1 MGFFSSLG
9 QVISNRQYFREYEQR
24 QRDVAEQ
31 RKELAKINP
40 PTPEELEKAKKEG
53 KVLIDIVDI
62 MDTHSEDVA
71 ENTETATIIPQMLIP
86 YFSTAAAGGLSLK
99 FIAKPAIR
107 QYQDTKNDFRIKNEE
122 QFNNWAQE
130 IIKKLNITD
139 YWEQYEIRDNFYNKK
154 KLEELLKKTDDED
167 IKNIY
172 EQAIKKF
179 DEFSLD
185 KAAKKLKAK
194 GATAAIIP
202 AATLAASFVAS
213 TIWATKLQV
222 NSSRIA
228 RWQSRE
234 QLENPKYFVQF
245 TPEQIQEA
253 QKNLEAKEKED
264 KKFANKLFKRQNKAS
279 LLKVIKDNKAY
290 KAWRAQDKDES
301 KKVQRQLSKEE
312 LLDAKRDKEVIQ
324 RITRVI
330 NNKAEDYSENMEVA
344 ADTIIMGTP
353 FLGAAVGRVISFV
366 VNKFDFIDKYADAK
380 VKNFAQSLGEYDK
393 KEVLQAYKELKEHK
407 KGAPGGFVKSLNLF
421 GSIFDAEEKGVKTDG
436 IDALMSYFKKIYTFG
451 ISTNGARKGAISLM
465 GALVAGIT
473 GAVIGLKLQKASAR
487 AGRFLAKRELEKDPQ
502 NFIGYSDEELKQVEN
517 VKSEKPSVGQKFKEY
532 ITFIPRVLGEY
543 FEYQKYVKTSAAKNR
558 ALKEELVKLD
568 VSEEQLRE
576 AKNVQRKLFNTFEKV
591 DDKSQEYS
599 ESVEAAVEIAK
610 PVIVSMGFATLISPF
625 AIFALQAARGKITPS
640 GAIEKLTKF
649 LSNHTDFLKGK
660 KVNNY
665 LTKVKDNFN
674 YVISDTKMS
683 DYDKERIFKDVLSK
697 FVDKDTLKQFDS
709 LYGDEREQLFKV
721 LDIQLREFTDELVQ
735 ELDTKMI
742 KEYLNEAKER
752 ARNMSEEDF
761 QKIMQ
766 SNKKMKALFSKSDKK
781 QFGAI
786 LENLEKTLDNLP
798 QEKLDE
804 LINTVKEAIS
814 KNPYEVLNLFNNAGK
829 LKDIFVTKG
838 ITASIAAAGAS
849 WTALNLL
856 VTFTI
861 ESYLAKLQKE
871 AGRLGVIKALD
882 ELDDPMYYADS
893 EAPTTSSN
901 TPEENAVQENQLA
914 KNKYLL

>member
-1 MGFFSSLG
+1 MGIFHTLSEIAKNNDKFKK
-9 QVISNRQYFREYEQR
+9 YEQE
-24 QRDVAEQ
+24 QRDNDVQ
-31 RKELAKINP
+31 R
-40 PTPEELEKAKKEG
+40 EELNRRREHKQQEIKAAQDLG
-53 KVLIDIVDI
+53 KTIIDVVDI
-62 MDTHSEDVA
+62 MDQHSEDIA
-71 ENTETATIIPQMLIP
+71 ENVETVTEPIV
-86 YFSTAAAGGLSLK
+86 GLSP
-99 FIAKPAIR
+99 FIAGLIGLGASYKTLIGPAA
-107 QYQDTKNDFRIKNEE
+107 NNEE
-122 QFNNWAQE
+122 KIFQAFRKNPEVKNLVEKINEADKKINYKEPWE
-130 IIKKLNITD
+130 ISSWDLMEERAIEKIKKRHPDLGLEAEKLYKN
-139 YWEQYEIRDNFYNKK
+139 YKKGVNKQYKK
-154 KLEELLKKTDDED
+154 
-167 IKNIY
+167 IKIGIAIPIISSIVGFIASNIY
-172 EQAIKKF
+172 
-179 DEFSLD
+179 
-185 KAAKKLKAK
+185 
-194 GATAAIIP
+194 T
-202 AATLAASFVAS
+202 
-213 TIWATKLQV
+213 TKLQV
-222 NSSRIA
+222 ESSRVA
-228 RWQSRE
+228 RWQARKV
-234 QLENPKYFVQF
+234 LEDPKYFVNY
-245 TPEQIQEA
+245 TPEQIEEA
-253 QKNLEAKEKED
+253 QKALENNPENKKKD
-264 KKFANKLFKRQNKAS
+264 KKFKTDNLKGGMFKGLVS
-279 LLKVIKDNKAY
+279 VIKDNRAY
-290 KAWRAQDKDES
+290 RKWKKSDVDES
-301 KKVQRQLSKEE
+301 KKVDRQLTPEE
-312 LLDAKRDKEVIQ
+312 IKQAQKDKEVIQ
-324 RITRVI
+324 RVVRSI
-330 NNKAEDYSENMEVA
+330 NNQAELYSQNMEVA
-344 ADTIIMGTP
+344 ANVIMGTTP
-353 FLGAAVGRVISFV
+353 FLGAAVGAVVSAVMNWTKVIP
-366 VNKFDFIDKYADAK
+366 NFIKKQTEKYGSEEAK
-380 VKNFAQSLGEYDK
+380 K
-393 KEVLQAYKELKEHK
+393 AYKEMQATKEGTREFKASEEIVMEK
-407 KGAPGGFVKSLNLF
+407 KIKKVSAVAMTTKWGRRGVFGLIGGFVTGIVGSL
-421 GSIFDAEEKGVKTDG
+421 IA
-436 IDALMSYFKKIYTFG
+436 
-451 ISTNGARKGAISLM
+451 
-465 GALVAGIT
+465 
-473 GAVIGLKLQKASAR
+473 LKLQKASSR
-487 AGRFLAKRELEKDPQ
+487 TGRYIAKRELEENPK
-502 NFIGYSDEELKQVEN
+502 NFIGYTEEEMQE
-517 VKSEKPSVGQKFKEY
+517 VKDIKAPKKTFGEKVKDY
-532 ITFIPRVLGEY
+532 ALFIPNVLKNY
-543 FEYQKYVKTSAAKNR
+543 FEYQKYKKTE
-558 ALKEELVKLD
+558 LKQNKMLQEELTKLE
-568 VSEEQLRE
+568 VTPNQLKE
-576 AKNVQRKLFNTFEKV
+576 AKNLQRKIFNTFEKV

-683 DYDKERIFKDVLSK
+683 DYDKERVFKDVLSK

-761 QKIMQ
+761 QKIIQ